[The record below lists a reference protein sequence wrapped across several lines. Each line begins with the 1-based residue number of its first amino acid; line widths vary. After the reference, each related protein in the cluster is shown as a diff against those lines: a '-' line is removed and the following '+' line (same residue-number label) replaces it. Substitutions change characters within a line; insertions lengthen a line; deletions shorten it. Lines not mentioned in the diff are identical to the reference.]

1 MNFKSVSFLVLFFT
15 LFTSMAFAQIKDER
29 EHRIRKSQFPENARL
44 FIHQKLINAK
54 RIRFYK
60 EIDGDKISYETKFK
74 KDRLKYSIEFD
85 AQGKLEDIEITI
97 TSVDI
102 PNEAYAKITSYLEN
116 NFKKYR
122 IQKIQQQYIADEN
135 DIDQTL
141 KNAFQNLMLPS
152 IKYELIIDG
161 KREKSFE
168 EFEILFNAEGKFE
181 LIKKALPPNYDHVL
195 Y

>member
-15 LFTSMAFAQIKDER
+15 FCTSMAFAQIKDER

-60 EIDGDKISYETKFK
+60 EIDGDKISYEAKFK

>member
-1 MNFKSVSFLVLFFT
+1 MNFKSVSLFILFFG
-15 LFTSMAFAQIKDER
+15 FSVGMAFAQVKDER

-44 FIHQKLINAK
+44 FIHQKLVNAK

-60 EIDGDKISYETKFK
+60 EIDGDKISYEAKLK
-74 KDRLKYSIEFD
+74 KDRLKYSIEFNVE
-85 AQGKLEDIEITI
+85 GKLEDIEITI
-97 TSVDI
+97 KPIDI
-102 PNEAYAKITSYLEN
+102 PNDAYAKITTYLEN

-122 IQKIQQQYIADEN
+122 IQKIQQQYIVDGD

-152 IKYELIIDG
+152 IKYELVING
-161 KREKSFE
+161 KNDKGFE
-168 EFEILFNAEGKFE
+168 EFEILFNANGKFE